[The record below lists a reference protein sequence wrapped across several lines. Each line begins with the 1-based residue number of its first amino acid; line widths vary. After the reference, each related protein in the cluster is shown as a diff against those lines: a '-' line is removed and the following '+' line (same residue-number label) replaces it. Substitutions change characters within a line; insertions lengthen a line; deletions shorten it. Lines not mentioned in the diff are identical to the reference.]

1 MIETRGNGPLLC
13 PKRFH
18 RVHARYAARRQIA
31 GHRSCS
37 EQANSND
44 RICQRIDRAD
54 LEQQSGPRAPVAPV
68 VPDGETT
75 GWFDPQREGG
85 FIRRSANSYLA
96 EPGDP
101 WVLVS
106 ISSQLQDDIPLAE
119 TALAALALKPVRVIL
134 TVGPDHMPD
143 ELSIH
148 PANAYIEQ
156 TVPHSAALKRG
167 VLLVSHAG
175 HGSVMKALWEGRPM
189 VLTPW
194 GRDQPGVAARAHALG
209 VAEIVPRSPDAE
221 AALAE
226 AIDRALASSEMQR
239 AAAAHSARLLPQMT
253 GTKE

>member
-1 MIETRGNGPLLC
+1 MLHATDQTFDFSFDRLPPRHHYAGPLG
-13 PKRFH
+13 
-18 RVHARYAARRQIA
+18 IW
-31 GHRSCS
+31 
-37 EQANSND
+37 EQPM
-44 RICQRIDRAD
+44 
-54 LEQQSGPRAPVAPV
+54 EAP
-68 VPDGETT
+68 
-75 GWFDPQREGG
+75 
-85 FIRRSANSYLA
+85 SYLN

-239 AAAAHSARLLPQMT
+239 AAAAHSARLHATDPPAVAASLL
-253 GTKE
+253 ESLL